1 MKNEPDWEDLAAQYA
16 SILADGRNPC
26 RICHGKGYIEPPY
39 PITRQGA
46 CPTCPE
52 CNGLGY
58 DTGAHLVG

>member
-16 SILADGRNPC
+16 SILADGQKPC
-26 RICHGKGYIEPPY
+26 RICHGKGHFNAFY
-39 PITRQGA
+39 PDTDQEEI
-46 CPTCPE
+46 CPE